1 VTAAFYGRGVHAGT
15 EDARAPRADDRSM
28 KLPDRSPGLTIV
40 AAAVVVYGTI
50 LVEIAMWTVASWLA
64 MFGTLALAILLA
76 IAVCSW
82 LFDVLG
88 EEEPVTEATAAPA
101 PAPAPALATQP
112 ERRHARPATAA
123 TA

>member
-1 VTAAFYGRGVHAGT
+1 
-15 EDARAPRADDRSM
+15 M

-112 ERRHARPATAA
+112 ERRHARRATAA